1 MQFDLGN
8 DLLDL
13 VKKVEKI
20 QDMQRNDRRIPSW
33 ENSRFEPIRDLQID
47 SRGYVGEVFV
57 QNCLN
62 QIGYRTQRDEKT
74 SLVEKGYDILVEGH
88 FKIEVKLAT
97 RGSSNQTFQHENLK
111 QERDYDAI
119 ILVDVAP
126 NKIYMTCGRKTDL
139 PFRVQNN
146 KFTLRKK
153 KMHLRSKGEFKWDL
167 TIQDVQ
173 KRELKT
179 LDDFERI
186 FDAMYHTAK

>member
-1 MQFDLGN
+1 
-8 DLLDL
+8 
-13 VKKVEKI
+13 
-20 QDMQRNDRRIPSW
+20 
-33 ENSRFEPIRDLQID
+33 
-47 SRGYVGEVFV
+47 
-57 QNCLN
+57 
-62 QIGYRTQRDEKT
+62 
-74 SLVEKGYDILVEGH
+74 
-88 FKIEVKLAT
+88 
-97 RGSSNQTFQHENLK
+97 
-111 QERDYDAI
+111 
-119 ILVDVAP
+119 
-126 NKIYMTCGRKTDL
+126 MTCGRKTDL